1 MGLWEKGHLLAFP
14 KGNFIIGKNLQ
25 ISANSLNPAH
35 SSLFLQVGPLIRIT
49 STLDNTIHTSTLD
62 NTIHSSQMNLIKL
75 IFNSEN
81 TLLVTWLDWVI
92 LWFFSN
98 LGDSMIL

>member
-49 STLDNTIHTSTLD
+49 STLDNTIH
-62 NTIHSSQMNLIKL
+62 SSQMNLIKL